1 MFSCQ
6 QRDINQA
13 LIQDLAG
20 AAEDTHTHTHRRDLG
35 CLLQKVVVKVYFKTS
50 L

>member
-20 AAEDTHTHTHRRDLG
+20 AAEDTHTHTQERFRLSLTKSG
-35 CLLQKVVVKVYFKTS
+35 CKSVL
-50 L
+50 